1 MMQPRWGARA
11 AKTTRERNPKI
22 KALCLGCIDNA
33 LVYVH
38 GAAAFVRVLVADE
51 DEVDLVPRSEARVI

>member
-1 MMQPRWGARA
+1 M
-11 AKTTRERNPKI
+11 
-22 KALCLGCIDNA
+22 DNA

-51 DEVDLVPRSEARVI
+51 DEVDLVPESEARVV